1 MEEHVVEEEQDEDLT
16 PYTKLATKKIWVAKE
31 VWPDERRVALV
42 PKTVKKLVKLRFAVY
57 VERGAGEAS
66 GFTDEV
72 YIKNG
77 A

>member
-1 MEEHVVEEEQDEDLT
+1 MT
-16 PYTKLATKKIWVAKE
+16 PYIKLGIKKIWVAKE
-31 VWPDERRVALV
+31 VWPDERRVVLV
-42 PKTVKKLVKLRFAVY
+42 PKTVKKLVKLRFIVF

-66 GFTDEV
+66 GFTDEA